1 VSCIAGCFRFFTLTQ
16 CLQSGQGLLFRHR
29 RRRSLPRDLENSRN
43 AAVMTAQT
51 VWLPMS
57 SRPVLRQ
64 PSRKNPVIG
73 VIEQTSSRSPST
85 FRGVLGRPPP
95 YRLSS
100 LSIAVSACGVV
111 DRLLIFGEPHLPLPT
126 RAITRLG
133 RGRGPTHSPGGL
145 QRREISDLLSSL
157 PQAW

>member
-73 VIEQTSSRSPST
+73 VIEETSSRSPST

-95 YRLSS
+95 LPF
-100 LSIAVSACGVV
+100 VV
-111 DRLLIFGEPHLPLPT
+111 PQHCRFRVRCCRRLLIFGEPHLPLPT
-126 RAITRLG
+126 RAISRLG